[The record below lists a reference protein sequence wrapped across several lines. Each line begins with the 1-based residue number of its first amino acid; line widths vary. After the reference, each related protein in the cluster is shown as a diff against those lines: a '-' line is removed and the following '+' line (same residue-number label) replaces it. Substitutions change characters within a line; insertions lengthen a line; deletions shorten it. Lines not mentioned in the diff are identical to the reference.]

1 MNEEKMKMYQKAVNR
16 MKNQK
21 ILDPTSIIAELES
34 EVDSYRTK
42 LKKLELQKRIDDIQE
57 AIGKLN
63 PNPGRITA
71 EDNDYLYVTSQYGT
85 HKYSKLK
92 LAMFWLTHSNDYFH
106 ETFGF
111 SWVPSIELKELARK
125 KINENSSIEIGI
137 DISFSK
143 DMQVNHEVPIS
154 EAIPETVL
162 KDISSNLSPVDMVSH
177 RYTSSTFHTK

>member
-1 MNEEKMKMYQKAVNR
+1 MNEEKMKMYQKAVIR

-92 LAMFWLTHSNDYFH
+92 LAMFWLAHSNDYFH

-111 SWVPSIELKELARK
+111 SWVPSFELKELARK
-125 KINENSSIEIGI
+125 KIIENSSIN
-137 DISFSK
+137 SK

-154 EAIPETVL
+154 EAIPETIL
-162 KDISSNLSPVDMVSH
+162 KDILSDLSNVDMVSH

>member
-1 MNEEKMKMYQKAVNR
+1 MYEEKMKMYQKAVNR

-21 ILDPTSIIAELES
+21 ILDPTSIIAELET
-34 EVDSYRTK
+34 EIDSYRTK

-111 SWVPSIELKELARK
+111 SWVPSFELKELARK
-125 KINENSSIEIGI
+125 KVIEDSSIN
-137 DISFSK
+137 SK

-154 EAIPETVL
+154 EAIPETIL
-162 KDISSNLSPVDMVSH
+162 KDILSDLSTVDMVSH